1 MLPVGGDGTASAPQ
15 TLGQVSTASK
25 RYPRRV
31 GKRVSQVICSVLR
44 SGNFRTMAF
53 ADPTAYSKGQINRAG
68 NEVRAGDPSPEA
80 LHIINNWR
88 ASHAYILN
96 TFQATLRNR
105 TRGTNITVAQ
115 RLKRMRTIVSKLDR
129 QPKMELAR
137 MDDLAGCRLIFPN
150 HKTLSE
156 FRKEV
161 HRARFEHK
169 IKNEVDKYDYI
180 ARPKA
185 DGYRG
190 IHDIYEYKVKS
201 LLGRDYNGLLLEL
214 QYRTI
219 YQHAWA
225 TSVEIIGMITENQ
238 PKFHAGDE
246 RHIEFFRLASE
257 IIARAYERSNSCYP
271 DMKDS
276 ELVKEFR
283 HLDKEI
289 HILTVLKGL
298 NRSTKEFR
306 GRKNVILSFS
316 AQGTL
321 DLFTYVKGSDALRKY
336 FQLEKLQNG
345 ADIVLVKGDT
355 GADIRVAYKNYFSDP
370 DDFVRYIEKGCAKLL
385 AAKKPRSRSTH

>member
-1 MLPVGGDGTASAPQ
+1 MP
-15 TLGQVSTASK
+15 
-25 RYPRRV
+25 
-31 GKRVSQVICSVLR
+31 
-44 SGNFRTMAF
+44 F

-68 NEVRAGDPSPEA
+68 NEVRTGAPSAEA
-80 LHIINNWR
+80 LDIINNWR

-105 TRGTNITVAQ
+105 TRGTKIAVAQ

-129 QPKMELAR
+129 QPRMELAR
-137 MDDLAGCRLIFPN
+137 MDDVAGCRLIFPN
-150 HKTLSE
+150 HKGLVA
-156 FRKEV
+156 FRKEI

-169 IKNEVDKYDYI
+169 MKNEVYKYDYI
-180 ARPKA
+180 ARPKT

-190 IHDIYEYKVKS
+190 IHDIYEYNVNS
-201 LLGRDYNGLLLEL
+201 LHGKDYNGLLLEL

-257 IIARAYERSNSCYP
+257 IISRAYERSNSCYP
-271 DMKDS
+271 DLKNG
-276 ELVKEFR
+276 ELVRKFR
-283 HLDKEI
+283 RIDNDI

-298 NRSTKEFR
+298 NRSTTQM
-306 GRKNVILSFS
+306 GARKNVILSFS
-316 AQGTL
+316 AEGNL
-321 DLFTYVKGSDALRKY
+321 DLFTYVKGADALRKY
-336 FQLEKLQNG
+336 FQLERLHTG

-355 GADIRVAYKNYFSDP
+355 GADIRLAYKNYFSDP
-370 DDFVRYIEKGCAKLL
+370 DDFVRYLEKGCAKLI
-385 AAKKPRSRSTH
+385 KKTKKRKRVRAD